1 MSLINDLIQNF
12 VAQQNLIDVII
23 NGDFPDQDE
32 IDELNS
38 RIEELEQSGSGG
50 SGSVENAVVFDK
62 VEELIPNEDKF
73 KTVLKNVSGSGQIEF
88 IEKPSEEQH
97 KIFHVFDETGAEIIS
112 DNRIFNEFL
121 SETDSTTLS
130 HIVEV
135 NQDGVFHNEDFINY
149 IVSNIESEEEKQLM
163 RENLQLQNQIKQ
175 FTTEYTGSDGVVAVL
190 GKLEVED
197 RLQSIRDDVD
207 QLNEQVSKKIVN
219 NYFIEKENNKDN
231 LYIFVDSLQSDYV
244 LRVSINY
251 ETEQMNTVVENI
263 YVGDTLNPI
272 ISDKFSF
279 EWAEQNLISGCLD
292 NSDYPDALI
301 SIPDIE
307 ERRVPYEVIQR
318 IKTLENQVLA
328 VGNDVVKSARIYEYY
343 PNDGDA
349 LVIEF
354 NKFPEN
360 RIMYLTVDYRLN
372 DVDKQC
378 YAQFVFGRN
387 ETEKFLAIDASTIIS
402 ADFAHSLEDPNVID
416 KEHFLVKLND
426 FGSNFELVNIDIITN
441 RAIYSIYNEYLVQSN
456 EITLLKNRVKALEQ
470 A

>member
-12 VAQQNLIDVII
+12 VAQQNLIDTII

-207 QLNEQVSKKIVN
+207 QLNEQAAKKIVN
-219 NYFIEKENNKDN
+219 SYFIEKENNKDN
-231 LYIFVDSLQSDYV
+231 LYIFVDSLQTDYV

-263 YVGDTLNPI
+263 YVGNTLNPI

-318 IKTLENQVLA
+318 LKTLESKV
-328 VGNDVVKSARIYEYY
+328 S
-343 PNDGDA
+343 
-349 LVIEF
+349 
-354 NKFPEN
+354 
-360 RIMYLTVDYRLN
+360 
-372 DVDKQC
+372 
-378 YAQFVFGRN
+378 
-387 ETEKFLAIDASTIIS
+387 
-402 ADFAHSLEDPNVID
+402 
-416 KEHFLVKLND
+416 
-426 FGSNFELVNIDIITN
+426 
-441 RAIYSIYNEYLVQSN
+441 
-456 EITLLKNRVKALEQ
+456 ALEQ